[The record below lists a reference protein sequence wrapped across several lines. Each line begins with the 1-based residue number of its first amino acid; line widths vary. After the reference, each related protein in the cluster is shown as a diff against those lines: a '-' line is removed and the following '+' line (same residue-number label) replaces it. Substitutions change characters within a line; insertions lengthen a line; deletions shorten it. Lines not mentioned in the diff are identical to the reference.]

1 MKIRRAEF
9 SDIDSIM
16 KIEKK
21 SFPFLIREDRGVFL
35 QRLKVFPQG
44 FVVLES
50 ENLSGEAGAENGGK
64 ICGYLC
70 SELWRQF
77 PSSDEFFSVGH
88 DISLAHCDGGSA
100 LYISS
105 FAVLP
110 EFRGSGNGGAFFRM
124 ALDSIEKEQKNLSEE
139 ILIVNENW
147 NAARRIYSK
156 NGFLPCF
163 EIKGAFCTNLFH
175 WENGIVMKRI
185 LHRGG

>member
-9 SDIDSIM
+9 SDIDSVM

-21 SFPFLIREDRGVFL
+21 SFPFLIREERRVFL
-35 QRLKVFPQG
+35 QRLEVFPQG
-44 FVVLES
+44 FIVLES
-50 ENLSGEAGAENGGK
+50 ENLSGAENGGGG

-88 DISLAHCDGGSA
+88 DISLAHCNDGSA

-110 EFRGSGNGGAFFRM
+110 EFRGAGNGGAFFRM
-124 ALDSIEKEQKNLSEE
+124 ALDSIEKERKNLSEE

-147 NAARRIYSK
+147 SAARRIYSK
-156 NGFLPCF
+156 NGFMPCF

-175 WENGIVMKRI
+175 WENGIVMKKVLDRI
-185 LHRGG
+185 E